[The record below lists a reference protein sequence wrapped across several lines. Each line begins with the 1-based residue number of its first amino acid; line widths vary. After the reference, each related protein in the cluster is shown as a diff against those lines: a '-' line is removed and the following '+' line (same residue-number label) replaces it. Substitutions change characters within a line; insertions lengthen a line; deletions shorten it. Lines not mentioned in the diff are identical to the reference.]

1 MSKEILNNA
10 VQALSEAGIPAR
22 RAMSTGKMESISS
35 TVATIAMESADI
47 RNKTVTV
54 LATVLTPSAAGA
66 AACEEAALDAGE
78 VLAALGGKCSTGQ
91 CRFDGR
97 SGLFSVEITAQFA
110 SQKPKI
116 TINGVE
122 LQHVLAFTSWRTLD
136 EEVTDWAHAKWNFR
150 LEEYFPMGAEEE
162 ADPVEAFTLTH
173 VCESGTESYLE
184 STWTYQRR
192 VWDASGVRQIRLG
205 VAEETDVG

>member
-1 MSKEILNNA
+1 MSKEILNDA
-10 VQALSEAGIPAR
+10 VAALSQAGIPAR
-22 RAMSTGKMESISS
+22 RAMPGRKMETVGS
-35 TVATIAMESADI
+35 TVATVAMKAADI

-54 LATVLTPSAAGA
+54 LATVWTPSALGA

-78 VLAALGGKCSTGQ
+78 VLAALGGKCSAEE

-97 SGLFSVEITAQFA
+97 NGLFGVEITAQFA
-110 SQKPKI
+110 SQTPKI

-122 LQHVLAFTSWRTLD
+122 LKHVLAFTSWRTLD
-136 EEVTDWAHAKWNFR
+136 EEVTDWANAKWNFR

-162 ADPVEAFTLTH
+162 ANPVAAFTLTH
-173 VCESGTESYLE
+173 VCENGTESYLE